1 MIYYNDSTD
10 FPGGQQQFV
19 EDYTPSA
26 GRMFSEGIDAGFRD
40 VSYMLAKS
48 VMDMDAAENQ
58 PLLTK
63 EDWEA
68 SKFYDPEIKWDDSF
82 TTPKARLLKERRD
95 RERELGFLLERAGI
109 GSTAAFYGGA
119 LVGTVP
125 DPVNYIP
132 FLGIASKAK
141 SAAVLGKLAQKG
153 RLGRAATSAADAA
166 IGTAAYQ
173 FFPGYGL
180 MAERETYQV
189 KYDMRDALTDLGLAL
204 GLGFGL
210 GAALGPIH
218 PKDPNQKTLL
228 ELYREREGSIISLN
242 KDGEPIF
249 TPKKDLPPEPTNTPA
264 QQSWDSVA
272 PTDKVE
278 AVRRKI
284 ANDAVGTQD
293 NVPVVRQQ
301 GAQQSIAQ
309 EAARLEATQTAFKD
323 SQIVNADG
331 TPRVM
336 YHGTG
341 SDITAF
347 DLSGNTRGGLI
358 YFTSQTRDASG
369 YAVAKGSNSEMT
381 IDFEILADKY
391 PDIFDVKTGKVLNAR
406 KLKKALEDTPSNYLD
421 AEDIADIAKRDKIP
435 FAKAFERLFE
445 SNYRGGNVIP
455 VYINA
460 KKVLG
465 REGSP
470 AMGWQEAEKLGAKHF
485 TDQGYD
491 AVWIR
496 EGETM
501 KDSLAIFDPK
511 IVRSIYSPAPQ
522 DFTNAQL
529 IADSTWNTPR
539 PAPEPLPAPDDTP
552 ISANEARLQQTEA
565 ALDER
570 IRTAEANGTLS
581 ETDARELAYIDE
593 EIVELDKYHQAVSET
608 IECVIANG

>member
-19 EDYTPSA
+19 EDYEPSA
-26 GRMFSEGIDAGFRD
+26 GQMFKIGFGAGLD
-40 VSYMLAKS
+40 DTTLGLLTSISA
-48 VMDMDAAENQ
+48 MDAAENA
-58 PLLTK
+58 PVLTK

-119 LVGTVP
+119 IAGTVP
-125 DPVNYIP
+125 DIVNYIP
-132 FLGIASKAK
+132 FVGIASKAK
-141 SAAVLGKLAQKG
+141 SAAVLGKIAQSG
-153 RLGRAATSAADAA
+153 RLGRGATTAADAVL
-166 IGTAAYQ
+166 GTALLQ
-173 FFPGYGL
+173 PLVF
-180 MAERETYQV
+180 AERDTYQL
-189 KYDMRDALTDLGLAL
+189 KYDTRDALTELGLAL

-210 GAALGPIH
+210 GAALGRVH
-218 PKDPNQKTLL
+218 PKDRTVKEVADRQKGQRVTP
-228 ELYREREGSIISLN
+228 
-242 KDGEPIF
+242 DGET
-249 TPKKDLPPEPTNTPA
+249 TPDNLPPEPTNTRA
-264 QQSWDSVA
+264 QQDWDSVA

-293 NVPVVRQQ
+293 NVPIVRQQ
-301 GAQQSIAQ
+301 GAQQAIAQ
-309 EAARLEATQTAFKD
+309 EAARLEAIQTAFKD

-496 EGETM
+496 EGEAM

-552 ISANEARLQQTEA
+552 ISANEARLQQMEA

>member
-1 MIYYNDSTD
+1 MIYHPDTSD
-10 FPGGQQQFV
+10 FPGGEEQFLK
-19 EDYTPSA
+19 DYRPSA
-26 GRMFSEGIDAGFRD
+26 GRMFKIGMGAGFD
-40 VSYMLAKS
+40 DTLPGLLTSLS
-48 VMDMDAAENQ
+48 EMDQAENQ

-132 FLGIASKAK
+132 FVGIASKAK
-141 SAAVLGKLAQKG
+141 SAAVLGKIAQSG
-153 RLGRAATSAADAA
+153 RLGRGATTAADAVL
-166 IGTAAYQ
+166 GTALIQPLVA
-173 FFPGYGL
+173 
-180 MAERETYQV
+180 AERDTYQL
-189 KYDMRDALTDLGLAL
+189 KYDTRDALTELGLAL

-210 GAALGPIH
+210 GAALGRVH
-218 PKDPNQKTLL
+218 PKDRTVQEVADSQRGQRVTP
-228 ELYREREGSIISLN
+228 
-242 KDGEPIF
+242 DGET
-249 TPKKDLPPEPTNTPA
+249 TPDNLPPEPTNTRA
-264 QQSWDSVA
+264 QQDWDSVA

-293 NVPVVRQQ
+293 NVPIVRQQ
-301 GAQQSIAQ
+301 GAQQAIAQ
-309 EAARLEATQTAFKD
+309 EAARLEAIQTAFKD

-421 AEDIADIAKRDKIP
+421 VEDIADIAKRDKIP
-435 FAKAFERLFE
+435 FARAFERLFE

-522 DFTNAQL
+522 DFTNSQL

-552 ISANEARLQQTEA
+552 ISANEARLQQMEA